1 LGLSSP
7 RGWAQLPGKERNMA
21 LEVIKNQIDRLFGD
35 TSRPAS
41 DTRADLKD
49 IRDHCDSLIETIDET
64 SDEED

>member
-1 LGLSSP
+1 
-7 RGWAQLPGKERNMA
+7 MA